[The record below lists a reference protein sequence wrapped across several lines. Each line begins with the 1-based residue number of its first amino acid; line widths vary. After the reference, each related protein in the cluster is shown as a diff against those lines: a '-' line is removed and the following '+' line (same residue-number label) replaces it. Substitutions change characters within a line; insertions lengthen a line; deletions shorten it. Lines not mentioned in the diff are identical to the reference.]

1 MSGPERDALIWASM
15 GKSVPEI
22 SEEMHLP
29 DQDTIFLLESARHKL
44 GAANWTHAVVLA
56 LRRKLIAI

>member
-1 MSGPERDALIWASM
+1 M